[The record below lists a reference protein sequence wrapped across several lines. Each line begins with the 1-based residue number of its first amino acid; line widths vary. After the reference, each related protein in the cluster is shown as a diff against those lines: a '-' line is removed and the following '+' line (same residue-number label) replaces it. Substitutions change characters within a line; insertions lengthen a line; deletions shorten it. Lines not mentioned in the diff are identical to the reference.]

1 MSYTPIELDKVRNL
15 KYEYEDLSLAE
26 ETLDMSINEILN
38 KAQRGKMRIKEI
50 FTLLWAGLVHED
62 NQLTVKKLMQIVKE
76 YSDIDSVSFK
86 IGEALAKSFGSRED
100 DKNEKN
106 E

>member
-26 ETLDMSINEILN
+26 ETLDMSINEILD

-62 NQLTVKKLMQIVKE
+62 NQLTVKKLMQIVNE
-76 YSDIDSVSFK
+76 YSDIDTISEK

-100 DKNEKN
+100 DKYGKN

>member
-1 MSYTPIELDKVRNL
+1 MNYIPIELDKVRNL

-26 ETLDMSINEILN
+26 ESLDMSINEIIN
-38 KAQRGKMRIKEI
+38 KALSGKMRIKEM

-62 NQLTVKKLMQIVKE
+62 NQLTVKELMQIVKE
-76 YSDIDSVSFK
+76 YSDLDSVSEK
-86 IGEALAKSFGSRED
+86 IGAALEKSFSNRKKD
-100 DKNEKN
+100 EKN